1 MFRHWRYAVVAMAA
15 VLITSTTVTA
25 AQPLK
30 GFFIGSSDGQRSAE
44 ITVDGRLLVDAE
56 LPAVQNIQGN
66 VNIGNLP
73 AIQDV
78 QGNLNVGNLPAI
90 QAIQGTVDVGNLP
103 AIQDIQGNVTVENF
117 DLPDPQLF
125 TLLDEV
131 NVPAELPLAIP
142 IVSDFVDVSGFSTFR
157 VFTRTTSQSGSG
169 TLIFKVTESVDGV
182 VTESVDGVVASRKG
196 ATGGLGHTLFGFL
209 PDVPPFDLGHGVA
222 SHPYRYLGVEVL
234 SNNSGDAHTFSVFL
248 HAAP

>member
-1 MFRHWRYAVVAMAA
+1 MFKYWRYAVVTIAA

-44 ITVDGRLLVDAE
+44 VTVDGRLLVDAE
-56 LPAVQNIQGN
+56 LPTVQDIQGN
-66 VNIGNLP
+66 V
-73 AIQDV
+73 
-78 QGNLNVGNLPAI
+78 NVGNLPAI
-90 QAIQGTVDVGNLP
+90 QDIQGNVNVGNLP

-117 DLPDPQLF
+117 PKSSDLPDPQLF
-125 TLLDEV
+125 TLLDKV

-169 TLIFKVTESVDGV
+169 TLIFKI
-182 VTESVDGVVASRKG
+182 TESVDGVVASRKG
-196 ATGGLGHTLFGFL
+196 ATGRLGHTLFGFL
-209 PDVPPFDLGHGVA
+209 PDVPPFDLGHGVV
-222 SHPYRYLGVEVL
+222 SHPYRFLGVEVL